1 MKRKTTF
8 DQWEQQ
14 RSDYAVRGISL
25 VYFESDT
32 RLPSLV
38 NLDEDTFRN
47 ERFMYILKPGVTRF
61 GGASGDIRPT
71 SGTVIEDHCT
81 IYHAA
86 LNQSVDHTLVRS
98 RVCSL
103 LAGLG
108 PGQKANLNLQQMG
121 QQLCCRFGRW
131 ANFCSFPQ

>member
-1 MKRKTTF
+1 
-8 DQWEQQ
+8 
-14 RSDYAVRGISL
+14 
-25 VYFESDT
+25 
-32 RLPSLV
+32 
-38 NLDEDTFRN
+38 
-47 ERFMYILKPGVTRF
+47 MYILKPGVTRF

-108 PGQKANLNLQQMG
+108 PVYHNGQLLPKDQAVELNHLDRVMI
-121 QQLCCRFGRW
+121 GRDMLLFRDPE
-131 ANFCSFPQ
+131 AEAALTTPQDEVNDDETGV